1 MEIFIII
8 LLAVLNGIFAM
19 AEIALVSSRRI
30 RLEEKAKKG
39 SQGAKI
45 ALILL
50 KKPEEFLS
58 TVQFGITLTGII
70 AGAYGGVALAKDI
83 TPFFAQ
89 FDATKKYAVEISY
102 VAVVGIITYLSII
115 IGELVP
121 KTIAFNN
128 PERIAITLSPI
139 MRVLS
144 ILTNPVIRFL
154 SFSTKIVVG
163 IFHIKS
169 NKDLPVTEE
178 ELKILIEQGGR
189 FGTIEKKET
198 EMIKSI
204 FRFGDRNAYSIM
216 TNRQDIIWLDIN
228 DASGELR
235 EIIYNNN
242 FSKFP
247 LCDGSI
253 DQVIGIISIKDYLQ
267 QIETGKEKNL
277 RAVATQPLYIPEN
290 LSAIKILERF
300 RETKIHIAIVIN
312 EYGSTE
318 GMITLHDL
326 IENIFGE
333 LPEKHEIYEIPIF
346 KRDDGSLLIDGAMRT
361 DELRDTLSL
370 QFEHPDE
377 YTTLGGYVMFKLN
390 KVPQVG
396 DKFDSDNYKFEVV
409 DMDGKRVDKVLV
421 KKLSEKQEE

>member
-1 MEIFIII
+1 M
-8 LLAVLNGIFAM
+8 
-19 AEIALVSSRRI
+19 
-30 RLEEKAKKG
+30 
-39 SQGAKI
+39 
-45 ALILL
+45 
-50 KKPEEFLS
+50 
-58 TVQFGITLTGII
+58 
-70 AGAYGGVALAKDI
+70 
-83 TPFFAQ
+83 
-89 FDATKKYAVEISY
+89 
-102 VAVVGIITYLSII
+102 
-115 IGELVP
+115 
-121 KTIAFNN
+121 
-128 PERIAITLSPI
+128 

-144 ILTNPVIRFL
+144 MLTNPLIRFL

-204 FRFGDRNAYSIM
+204 FRFGDRDAYSIM
-216 TNRQDIIWLDIN
+216 TNRQDIVWLDIN

-235 EIIYNNN
+235 ETIYNNN

-277 RAVATQPLYIPEN
+277 RAIATQPLYIPEN

-333 LPEKHEIYEIPIF
+333 LP
-346 KRDDGSLLIDGAMRT
+346 
-361 DELRDTLSL
+361 
-370 QFEHPDE
+370 
-377 YTTLGGYVMFKLN
+377 
-390 KVPQVG
+390 
-396 DKFDSDNYKFEVV
+396 
-409 DMDGKRVDKVLV
+409 
-421 KKLSEKQEE
+421 

>member
-1 MEIFIII
+1 
-8 LLAVLNGIFAM
+8 M
-19 AEIALVSSRRI
+19 AEIALVSSRRV

-39 SQGAKI
+39 SQGANR
-45 ALILL
+45 ADP
-50 KKPEEFLS
+50 KPEEFLS

-83 TPFFAQ
+83 TPFFVQ
-89 FDATKKYAVEISY
+89 FNAIKKYAVEISY
-102 VAVVGIITYLSII
+102 VAVVGIITYLSLI

-128 PERIAITLSPI
+128 PERIAIALSPV

-144 ILTNPVIRFL
+144 ILINPLIRFL

-204 FRFGDRNAYSIM
+204 FRFGDRDAYSIM
-216 TNRQDIIWLDIN
+216 TNRQDIVWIDIN
-228 DASGELR
+228 DTSGELR
-235 EIIYNNN
+235 ETIYNNN

-253 DQVIGIISIKDYLQ
+253 DQVIGSSVLRIIFSRLK
-267 QIETGKEKNL
+267 
-277 RAVATQPLYIPEN
+277 
-290 LSAIKILERF
+290 
-300 RETKIHIAIVIN
+300 
-312 EYGSTE
+312 
-318 GMITLHDL
+318 
-326 IENIFGE
+326 
-333 LPEKHEIYEIPIF
+333 PEK
-346 KRDDGSLLIDGAMRT
+346 RRA
-361 DELRDTLSL
+361 
-370 QFEHPDE
+370 
-377 YTTLGGYVMFKLN
+377 
-390 KVPQVG
+390 
-396 DKFDSDNYKFEVV
+396 
-409 DMDGKRVDKVLV
+409 
-421 KKLSEKQEE
+421 

>member
-1 MEIFIII
+1 MEIFII
-8 LLAVLNGIFAM
+8 LLLVVFNGIFAM
-19 AEIALVSSRRI
+19 AEIALVSSKRV
-30 RLEEKAKKG
+30 RLEEKASKG
-39 SQGAKI
+39 SKGAKI
-45 ALILL
+45 ALVLL

-58 TVQFGITLTGII
+58 TVQFGITLIGII
-70 AGAYGGVALAKDI
+70 AGAYGGVTMAKDI
-83 TPFFAQ
+83 SPFFEQ
-89 FDATKKYAVEISY
+89 FDALKEYSVEISY
-102 VAVVGIITYLSII
+102 IVVIGLITYLSII

-128 PERIAITLSPI
+128 PEGISITLSPF

-144 ILTNPVIRFL
+144 IITNPMIRFL
-154 SFSTKIVVG
+154 SLSTKIVIR

-169 NKDLPVTEE
+169 NKDAPVTEE

-189 FGTIEKKET
+189 LGTIEMKET

-204 FRFGDRNAYSIM
+204 FRFGDRDAYSIM
-216 TNRQDIIWLDIN
+216 TNRQDLIWLDIN
-228 DASGELR
+228 DPPGELR
-235 EIIYNNN
+235 ETIYNNN

-253 DQVIGIISIKDYLQ
+253 DQVIGIVSVKDYLQ

-277 RAVATQPLYIPEN
+277 RIIATQPLYIPEN
-290 LSAIKILERF
+290 LPAIKILERF

-333 LPEKHEIYEIPIF
+333 LPEKHEVYEVPIF
-346 KRDDGSLLIDGAMRT
+346 KREDGSMLIDGTIRI
-361 DELRDTLSL
+361 DELKDTLTL
-370 QFEHPDE
+370 QFEHSEE

-421 KKLSEKQEE
+421 KRISEKEEA

>member
-1 MEIFIII
+1 
-8 LLAVLNGIFAM
+8 
-19 AEIALVSSRRI
+19 
-30 RLEEKAKKG
+30 
-39 SQGAKI
+39 
-45 ALILL
+45 
-50 KKPEEFLS
+50 
-58 TVQFGITLTGII
+58 LTK
-70 AGAYGGVALAKDI
+70 LDQKR
-83 TPFFAQ
+83 TPL
-89 FDATKKYAVEISY
+89 FDAIKKYAVEISY

-128 PERIAITLSPI
+128 PERIAIALSPV

-144 ILTNPVIRFL
+144 KLTNPLIRFL

-204 FRFGDRNAYSIM
+204 FRFGDRDAYSIM
-216 TNRQDIIWLDIN
+216 TNRQDIVWLDIN
-228 DASGELR
+228 DTSGELR

-253 DQVIGIISIKDYLQ
+253 DQVIGIISVKDYLQ
-267 QIETGKEKNL
+267 QVETGKEKSL
-277 RAVATQPLYIPEN
+277 RAIATQPLYTPEN

-370 QFEHPDE
+370 QFEHPEE

-396 DKFDSDNYKFEVV
+396 DKFDSDNYTFEVV